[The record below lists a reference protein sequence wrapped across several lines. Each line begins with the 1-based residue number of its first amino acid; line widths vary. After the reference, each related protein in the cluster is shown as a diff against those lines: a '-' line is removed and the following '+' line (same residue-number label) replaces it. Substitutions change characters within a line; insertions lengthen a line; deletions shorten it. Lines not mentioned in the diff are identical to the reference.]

1 MESVAKIFLDTS
13 EVLMV
18 SDPLVNKEDA
28 PRGGA
33 VGTSGTLSRGALSMK
48 AVDRNDPLESKFD
61 SVQAESSA
69 NSF

>member
-28 PRGGA
+28 PRGG
-33 VGTSGTLSRGALSMK
+33 TLSRGALSMK

-61 SVQAESSA
+61 RVPAESSA

>member
-1 MESVAKIFLDTS
+1 
-13 EVLMV
+13 MV

-61 SVQAESSA
+61 RVPAESSA